1 MIPAAA
7 AAAGVLVD
15 ANVTVTPWL
24 LVHTWIRSIMAFVRT
39 WLNMTSPWHQ
49 LCQSKGHNNFWYMG
63 ILKSLCPIVHP
74 IHIL

>member
-1 MIPAAA
+1 MIPAAAAAA

-39 WLNMTSPWHQ
+39 
-49 LCQSKGHNNFWYMG
+49 
-63 ILKSLCPIVHP
+63 
-74 IHIL
+74 